1 MRVFRYVIAHVRAAF
16 ARHVPWPFA
25 LTSSTKDEGFEQGKG
40 CSVTPEV
47 N

>member
-1 MRVFRYVIAHVRAAF
+1 MCCVRVIVHVRAAL
-16 ARHVPWPFA
+16 ARHVRWPFA
-25 LTSSTKDEGFEQGKG
+25 LTSSAKDEGYEQGKG